1 MKKSIAFLLAVI
13 AALNIQAQLAEFE
26 TKGFKD
32 SRWTCKVATIEDGK
46 PVMYILPNGN
56 GDYKVYGEYIEWE
69 FNEAGTYIITQR
81 HNDKEVYLTL
91 IVTEDGV
98 DTKKVYS
105 LKRRNKYV
113 G

>member
-1 MKKSIAFLLAVI
+1 MRLFILTTLLLLA
-13 AALNIQAQLAEFE
+13 ATATEAQLAEFE
-26 TKGFKD
+26 TKGFED

-46 PVMYILPNGN
+46 PVTYILPNCD

-69 FNEAGTYIITQR
+69 FYEYGTYIITQR

>member
-1 MKKSIAFLLAVI
+1 MKNLFALLLVTGIALSA
-13 AALNIQAQLAEFE
+13 QSQLAEFE

-46 PVMYILPNGN
+46 PVMYILPNCK
-56 GDYKVYGEYIEWE
+56 GDYKVYGEQVEWE
-69 FNEAGTYIITQR
+69 FHEAGTYIITQR

-91 IVTEDGV
+91 IVTEDGLE
-98 DTKKVYS
+98 TKKLYS